1 MNFIKSYINILKLI
15 YSNEY
20 NKNSFFD
27 KLKNMGV
34 YRKKFIDLGD
44 SLVKSKKDL
53 VEQNKGNFMTK
64 VYRIYT
70 YCLLDKMY
78 NNFGNLMKGYRKFYG
93 NQLFDRLKALLSKG
107 QDFEYNGTKSVE
119 KECPRTKLSF
129 KAHVVN
135 PKQQMMND
143 DNKDTNRILVP
154 YMVNYLDNKLRSRK
168 KFALDKM
175 IDNDRAGR
183 FCKLYKTYSNKRMIQ
198 PKKDLYDSLK
208 KRSDYMDTYGA
219 HILKLFLLLRKYY
232 IHKTCEA
239 LTIPS
244 QTYKLL
250 YLIKLSI
257 MHKNVAKQ
265 RFMREIIRKWR
276 FSAFVK
282 KMARRKLELM
292 YKNLHLSY
300 LQMANEVFGDED
312 SVNHSIIKEFERF
325 GNGIGMFSNADPNNL
340 DEEKYC
346 KGVSK
351 KYIFEPVVVD
361 ERKEL
366 DDNNDYYVD
375 QEIEGGTTGKYKSET
390 NRSKDKSKK

>member
-1 MNFIKSYINILKLI
+1 MNFIKSYINILKPI

-154 YMVNYLDNKLRSRK
+154 YMVNYLDNKQTQIEKEIRLR
-168 KFALDKM
+168 
-175 IDNDRAGR
+175 
-183 FCKLYKTYSNKRMIQ
+183 
-198 PKKDLYDSLK
+198 
-208 KRSDYMDTYGA
+208 
-219 HILKLFLLLRKYY
+219 
-232 IHKTCEA
+232 
-239 LTIPS
+239 
-244 QTYKLL
+244 
-250 YLIKLSI
+250 
-257 MHKNVAKQ
+257 
-265 RFMREIIRKWR
+265 
-276 FSAFVK
+276 
-282 KMARRKLELM
+282 
-292 YKNLHLSY
+292 
-300 LQMANEVFGDED
+300 
-312 SVNHSIIKEFERF
+312 
-325 GNGIGMFSNADPNNL
+325 
-340 DEEKYC
+340 
-346 KGVSK
+346 
-351 KYIFEPVVVD
+351 
-361 ERKEL
+361 
-366 DDNNDYYVD
+366 
-375 QEIEGGTTGKYKSET
+375 
-390 NRSKDKSKK
+390 

>member
-1 MNFIKSYINILKLI
+1 MIKC
-15 YSNEY
+15 
-20 NKNSFFD
+20 
-27 KLKNMGV
+27 
-34 YRKKFIDLGD
+34 
-44 SLVKSKKDL
+44 
-53 VEQNKGNFMTK
+53 T
-64 VYRIYT
+64 T
-70 YCLLDKMY
+70 
-78 NNFGNLMKGYRKFYG
+78 KGYRKFYG

-244 QTYKLL
+244 QIYKLL

-312 SVNHSIIKEFERF
+312 SVNPSIIKEFERF
-325 GNGIGMFSNADPNNL
+325 GNGIGMFSNAEPNNL

-375 QEIEGGTTGKYKSET
+375 QEIEGRTTGKYKSET